1 MNLSLIRTTLRL
13 AGGPLLLAAVAC
25 GDGPEPLTPIL
36 TEQIQATQD
45 ECGDTG
51 GVRIRTGPDADGD
64 GVLGENEVEEDELV
78 CAPLDGEPGEQ
89 GEGGADALVRTSPEP
104 AGANCAE
111 GGVRVESGVDADQD
125 GTLGPSEV
133 TSTTFVCDQP
143 VGEDGLDFLVRTS
156 SIAPGAECDTE
167 TGVLIE
173 SGLDD
178 DRSGTL
184 DDPEVDFSQAVC
196 EGLTGATYRVEVE
209 VEPPGPNCPAGGQ
222 RLRRGPDRN
231 RDGLLQ
237 ASEIEDVSF
246 VCDALATLVRTSTL
260 APGADCANGGTR
272 VDRGLDVNGN
282 QALEPTEIVDTAFAC
297 AGSDG
302 TSVIVDVTDEPAG
315 VNCRDGGVRIDS
327 GRDLDGSGSLEMNEV
342 ESVTFACDA
351 ADGEAGR
358 GNSAVRVTAEPAGA
372 NCALGGN
379 RVETGPDTN
388 GNGQLDDDEV
398 VSTQFFCDR
407 EDVTTLVN
415 VVETPPDAD
424 CINGGRTVESGVDV
438 NGNGTLD
445 SFEVTSSVLVCTRTA
460 VAPLAFSTMSGALA
474 DATVGIDY
482 SVSLEAVGGQA
493 GGYQW
498 SLAAGSSLPPGLSI
512 DASGTPD
519 TEISGVATQ
528 VGTFNFTVIVSDSFG
543 AVDSRSFSIEVEPFC
558 GDPNLFGTSFEETDV
573 AITASIPSTAYDI
586 AADTSTAGWLY
597 LAGTSS
603 LQRIRKDGS
612 ADEDLEA
619 DLNVNSDLL
628 GYAISV
634 VGDDIY
640 LVSDETTTNTD
651 RVTRLSDD
659 GGATFAFQNMLTFTS
674 TPTDIRGV
682 AVDVVSDTMFVV
694 SHDTP
699 DCQIWE
705 ANIGG
710 TLPATATLF
719 GTFTGYGNCSGL
731 AIDSRFLYT
740 TSGSTPSDSIEDAVV
755 RIDRLNSANTLEL
768 FADFFTFNLDDTGY
782 NDLEVQDSD
791 GDGISE
797 LLFVAGDSGD
807 RRVFCRPGGD
817 QQSTTP
823 DFSVDYLSD
832 GLAND
837 NGIAVDAAV
846 QTVWYYDESPDE
858 LVRVD

>member
-1 MNLSLIRTTLRL
+1 MNPSTPLRL
-13 AGGPLLLAAVAC
+13 ASCAMLLAAAAC
-25 GDGPEPLTPIL
+25 GDDAEPLTPIL
-36 TEQIQATQD
+36 TEQIPATTA
-45 ECGDTG
+45 ECGEQG
-51 GVRIRTGPDADGD
+51 GVRVRTGPDVNGN
-64 GVLGENEVEEDELV
+64 GVLDNDEVQVDELA
-78 CAPLDGEPGEQ
+78 CAPMDGEQ
-89 GEGGADALVRTSPEP
+89 GEQGEQGADALVRTSPEP
-104 AGANCAE
+104 TGPNCAE
-111 GGVRVESGVDADQD
+111 GGVRVESGTDDND
-125 GTLGPSEV
+125 NGTLDPDEV

-143 VGEDGLDFLVRTS
+143 AGEDGLDFLVRTS
-156 SIAPGAECDTE
+156 SIAPGAECDTG

-184 DDPEVDFSQAVC
+184 DDPEVDFTQAVC
-196 EGLTGATYRVEVE
+196 EGLAGVTYRVEVE

-222 RLRRGPDRN
+222 RIRRGPDRN

-237 ASEIEDVSF
+237 AAEIEDVTF
-246 VCDALATLVRTSTL
+246 LCEPIATLVRTSTL

-272 VDRGLDVNGN
+272 VERGLDTNGN
-282 QALEPTEIVDTAFAC
+282 DVLEPNEIVDVAFAC
-297 AGSDG
+297 AGADG
-302 TSVIVDVTDEPAG
+302 TDVIVDVSDEPAG
-315 VNCRDGGVRIDS
+315 VNCRNGGQRIDT
-327 GRDLDGSGSLEMNEV
+327 GRDLDGNGTLDMSEV
-342 ESVTFACDA
+342 ESISFVCDA

-358 GNSAVRVTAEPAGA
+358 GNSAVRVTSEPAGP
-372 NCALGGN
+372 NCADGGN

-398 VSTQFFCDR
+398 RSTQFFCDQQATR
-407 EDVTTLVN
+407 TLVN
-415 VVETPPDAD
+415 VVETPPNAD
-424 CINGGRTVESGVDV
+424 CLNGGRTVESGLDT

-445 SFEVTSSVLVCTRTA
+445 PAEVTSSVLVCTRTA
-460 VAPLAFSTMSGALA
+460 IVPLAFSTMAGPLD

-498 SLAAGSSLPPGLSI
+498 SLAQGSSLPPGLSI

-519 TEISGVATQ
+519 TEISGIPGQ
-528 VGTFNFTVIVSDSFG
+528 VGTFNFTVVVSDSFG

-558 GDPNLFGTSFEETDV
+558 DDPTLFGVSFEETDV
-573 AITASIPSTAYDI
+573 PITASIPSTAYDI
-586 AADTSTAGWLY
+586 AADTSTTGWLY

-619 DLNVNSDLL
+619 DLALNTDLL

-640 LVSDETTTNTD
+640 LVSDETSTNTD

-659 GGATFAFQNMLTFTS
+659 GGATFSLQNMLTFTS

-682 AVDVVSDTMFVV
+682 AVDGSTMYVV

-705 ANIGG
+705 ADISG

-719 GTFTGYGNCSGL
+719 GTFTDYGNCSGL
-731 AIDSRFLYT
+731 AVDSRFLYT
-740 TSGSTPSDSIEDAVV
+740 TSGTTPSDNIEDAVL
-755 RIDRLNSANTLEL
+755 RIDRMNAANTLEL
-768 FADFFTFNLDDTGY
+768 FADFFTFNLDDGGY
-782 NDLEVQDSD
+782 NDLELQDND

-807 RRVFCRPGGD
+807 RRLFCRPGGD
-817 QQSTTP
+817 SQSTTP
-823 DFSVDYLSD
+823 DFNVDYLSD

-837 NGIAVDAAV
+837 NGIAVDSAV
-846 QTVWYYDESPDE
+846 ETVWYYDESPDE